1 MGKEFL
7 FSKITSIASG
17 FLTEDVSAGSFVKLF
32 RMTGCKWRMMVTV
45 IAITIVVGI
54 VTTA

>member
-17 FLTEDVSAGSFVKLF
+17 FLTEDVSAGSLVKLF

-45 IAITIVVGI
+45 IAIIIVVGI

>member
-32 RMTGCKWRMMVTV
+32 GMTGSKWRIMVAV
-45 IAITIVVGI
+45 IAIVIVVGI
-54 VTTA
+54 VTIA